1 MDWPK
6 SSFGFFWNI
15 LWKNLNELF
24 GPLSSKGHC
33 IWTPRHVC
41 FLRSSAYGLHQGP
54 HWLHLTL
61 TTLGAIAEMREEK
74 QISFTFDSNFLPQLH
89 LCTCKTRMWRQ
100 VGEEIECCWWDQSFR
115 TLETE
120 EQTCQLLISREPLT
134 ILRLHREL
142 QPDNISSRQ
151 DHTDIFPQYHIM
163 FLIQGPQFLAQNWSW
178 QFLGLLLKLEYHSL
192 CIYMY
197 VSSNPPSVSIVYFFF
212 LNV

>member
-1 MDWPK
+1 MFLFPGPSKCTTSSSGSFSQWKRAWGGALRDWEIESYQLLGWPK
-6 SSFGFFWNI
+6 DSFGYFCNI

-142 QPDNISSRQ
+142 
-151 DHTDIFPQYHIM
+151 
-163 FLIQGPQFLAQNWSW
+163 
-178 QFLGLLLKLEYHSL
+178 
-192 CIYMY
+192 
-197 VSSNPPSVSIVYFFF
+197 
-212 LNV
+212 